1 MFISLLTANKTG
13 QVRNSLSDFT
23 WLTNYLKEK
32 TEDKPVF
39 TTGVNWQREM
49 LNFMVIL
56 EISDSQIHR

>member
-1 MFISLLTANKTG
+1 MFISLLTENKTG

-23 WLTNYLKEK
+23 WLTNYFKEK

-39 TTGVNWQREM
+39 TMGLNWQQEM

-56 EISDSQIHR
+56 EVYDSQTHR